1 MGHNGHDTYAFADI
15 PQVLE
20 ALRAGQMV
28 LVVDDEDRENEG
40 DLIAAA
46 SKTDSEI
53 INFMATYGR
62 GLICLAIPP
71 EQAHRLK
78 LEPMSAQNTDPQSTA
93 FTVSVDATEGTTTGI
108 SAADRAHTVQV
119 AIDPEARPAD
129 LRRPGHIF
137 PVVARTGGVLE
148 RAGHTEAA
156 VDLAHLAGLPPAGVI
171 CEVLNPDGTMAR
183 LPQLATF
190 AQEHGLLLTSIAR
203 LIEYR
208 LSSERFVVRRARA
221 KLPSQWGDFEIYGY
235 ENTLDHSEHVA
246 MVLGDPTL
254 PGTLVRMHS
263 ECLTGDALGSR
274 RCDCGEQRDAA
285 LEAIRREGRGV
296 FVYLKQEGR
305 GIGLINKL
313 QAYALQDEGLDTVEA
328 NKELGFAPD
337 LRKYGVGAQ
346 ILVDLGIT
354 SMRLLTNNPRKVVG
368 LEGYGLEVVDR
379 VPIKIEANAHNRH
392 YLGTK
397 AAKLGH
403 LL

>member
-1 MGHNGHDTYAFADI
+1 MGHDEFEFADV
-15 PQVLE
+15 PQVLQ
-20 ALRAGQMV
+20 ALRAGRMV

-46 SKTDSEI
+46 SETSAEV
-53 INFMATYGR
+53 INFMATHGR
-62 GLICLAIPP
+62 GLICLALPP
-71 EQAHRLK
+71 EQAQRLQ
-78 LEPMSAQNTDPQSTA
+78 LEPMSAQNTDPQCTA
-93 FTVSVDATEGTTTGI
+93 FTVSVDATDGTTTGI
-108 SAADRAHTVQV
+108 SASDRARTVHV
-119 AIDPEARPAD
+119 AIAPDARPTD

-137 PVVARTGGVLE
+137 PVVARPGGVLE

-156 VDLAHLAGLPPAGVI
+156 VDLARLAGLAPAGVI

-183 LPQLATF
+183 LTELASF
-190 AQEHGLLLTSIAR
+190 ARTHGLLLTSIAR

-208 LSSERFVVRRARA
+208 LCSERFVARRAKA
-221 KLPSQWGDFEIYGY
+221 KLPSEWGDFEIYGY
-235 ENTLDHSEHVA
+235 ENMLDGTEHVA

-285 LEAIRREGRGV
+285 LAAIRSEGRGV

-379 VPIKIEANAHNRH
+379 VPIQVEANVHNRH

>member
-1 MGHNGHDTYAFADI
+1 MENRPVEFAPI
-15 PQVLE
+15 ESVLE
-20 ALRAGQMV
+20 ALRHGQLV

-46 SKTDSEI
+46 AVTTPET
-53 INFMATYGR
+53 INFMVTHGR
-62 GLICLAIPP
+62 GLVCLAVTPQTA
-71 EQAHRLK
+71 EHLALV
-78 LEPMSAQNTDPQSTA
+78 PMSSQNTDPHGTA
-93 FTVSVDATEGTTTGI
+93 FTVSVDASEGTTTGI
-108 SAADRAHTVQV
+108 SAADRARTVAV
-119 AIDPEARPAD
+119 VVNPESRPAD

-137 PVVARTGGVLE
+137 PLVARAGGVLE

-156 VDLAHLAGLPPAGVI
+156 VDLARLAGLAPAGVI

-183 LPQLATF
+183 LPQLLEMAR
-190 AQEHGLLLTSIAR
+190 ERGLLLTSIAR

-208 LSSERFVVRRARA
+208 LQKERFIKRVAHA
-221 KLPSQWGDFEIYGY
+221 QLPNVWGDFQIYGY
-235 ENTLDHSEHVA
+235 VNSLDGSEHVA
-246 MVLGDPTL
+246 LVLGDPSL

-285 LEAIRREGRGV
+285 LEAIRAEGRGV

-305 GIGLINKL
+305 GIGLLNKL
-313 QAYALQDEGLDTVEA
+313 KAYALQDQGLDTVEA
-328 NKELGFAPD
+328 NQRLGFAPD
-337 LRKYGVGAQ
+337 LRQYGVGAQ
-346 ILVDLGIT
+346 ILVDLGIS

-368 LEGYGLEVVDR
+368 LEGYGLTVEGR
-379 VPIKIEANAHNRH
+379 VPLMIQANPHNQG

-397 AAKLGH
+397 ARKLGH